1 MKFFL
6 STSLAISLLVFVSF
20 IPAREPATPVSPLS
34 DFSPA
39 WNDAKYLACNT
50 AANASYLTAEE
61 KKTIFILNMARMNPV
76 LFANT
81 VIKQYP
87 DKSVGFV
94 SRNSRYYKSLLET
107 MLKLK
112 PMNLL
117 YPDSLCFRSALC
129 HAQTTGKA
137 GTVTHSRTTNECK
150 KLEYYSGECCHY
162 GFNTALDILMS
173 LLIDEGVESLG
184 HRELCLGEMNKVG
197 VSIQSHKA
205 YRYTAVLD
213 FKY

>member
-1 MKFFL
+1 MKFFVPA
-6 STSLAISLLVFVSF
+6 SLVIGFLIFVSF
-20 IPAREPATPVSPLS
+20 IPAKKETIPVSPLA
-34 DFSPA
+34 DFSAA
-39 WNDAKYLACNT
+39 WNDAKYLECNT
-50 AANASYLTAEE
+50 AANANYLTAEE
-61 KKTIFILNMARMNPV
+61 KKTIYILNMARMNPV

-81 VIKQYP
+81 VVKQYP
-87 DKSVGFV
+87 EKSAGYV
-94 SRNSRYYKSLLET
+94 SRNSKYYKSLLDM

-137 GTVTHSRTTNECK
+137 GTVTHSRTNECK

-162 GFNTALDILMS
+162 GFDTALDILMS

-184 HRELCLGEMNKVG
+184 HRELCLGAMNKVG
-197 VSIQSHKA
+197 VSIQPHTA
-205 YRYTAVLD
+205 YRHTAVLD
-213 FKY
+213 FK